1 MAEIKDILVRI
12 GEIFDDINLNY
23 VIVGGLAAIIR
34 GKPRTTMAIDVIIED
49 NESKINLLLAKLKT
63 RDFDVL
69 DEQIKWA
76 FQSGVN
82 ASIFDELSPMRLD
95 VKIARKPIDI
105 AALNSAEIHDYFGV
119 KVKIASLNFIL
130 LRKIWFLGDISDIA
144 ETEFLEYNDIKDFI
158 NVYLENKEQVD
169 MLWLENEVEELK
181 LNPTLARILE
191 YIKENFDF

>member
-12 GEIFDDINLNY
+12 GEIFDEINLNY
-23 VIVGGLAAIIR
+23 VIVDGLAAIIR
-34 GKPRTTMAIDVIIED
+34 GKPRTTMDIDVIIED
-49 NESKINLLLAKLKT
+49 NEPKINLLLGKLKT

-69 DEQIKWA
+69 DEQIKLA

-105 AALNSAEIHDYFGV
+105 AVLNSAESHDYFGV
-119 KVKIASLNFIL
+119 TVKIASLNFIL
-130 LRKIWFLGDISDIA
+130 LGKIWFLGDISDVA

-158 NVYLENKEQVD
+158 NVYLENEEQVD
-169 MLWLENEVEELK
+169 MFWLENEVEKLK
-181 LNPTLARILE
+181 LSSTLARILE
-191 YIKENFDF
+191 YIKENLDF